1 MLLFC
6 FYFVDYELDLRNLKL
21 LLSKNLLY
29 KYINFFIRSQTN
41 NSLEKIILPQSKLGK
56 NKNQII
62 SLYLCHKNQFMQ
74 FSESRNASR
83 WIIIFASFLII
94 ILILWNTY
102 TFFQIFKQ
110 EERLKMNLWANAQK
124 TLINAGENTDLELP
138 LQIFSNN
145 TSIPIML
152 TENDSIINSINIDE
166 AIVDDKQKST
176 RFLGGLKSENDPIE
190 IEYVSGKFQ
199 YLYYGDSEL
208 LKKLKYY
215 PIALLLI
222 IVLFAAL
229 VYNFYKSTK
238 MATQN
243 KLWAGMAK
251 ETAHQIGTPL
261 TSLVGWVEILKSENV
276 DEATTSEIEKDIE
289 RLQTITE
296 RFSKIGSE
304 PKLENKDIIEETQ
317 KSYDY
322 LQSRFSKQIEFS
334 FSGPKAPVIVL
345 FNPVLHSW
353 TIENLVKNAIDAM
366 KGRGKLALEVLHEG
380 GLVKIN
386 ISDTGNGIPKN
397 KYKSV
402 FEPGFTTKKRGW
414 GLGLS
419 LTRRIV
425 EEYHKGTIKV
435 LQSEIGKGT
444 TMQVCFK
451 VTELI

>member
-1 MLLFC
+1 
-6 FYFVDYELDLRNLKL
+6 
-21 LLSKNLLY
+21 
-29 KYINFFIRSQTN
+29 
-41 NSLEKIILPQSKLGK
+41 
-56 NKNQII
+56 
-62 SLYLCHKNQFMQ
+62 MQ
-74 FSESRNASR
+74 FSESRNTSR

-94 ILILWNTY
+94 SMILWNTY
-102 TFFQIFKQ
+102 TFFQIFKN
-110 EERLKMNLWANAQK
+110 EERLKMEVFAESLKTINRANL
-124 TLINAGENTDLELP
+124 ETDDIELP
-138 LQIFSNN
+138 RQIISNN
-145 TSIPIML
+145 QTIPVIVTSQDGIIQNNANIDPSIVENSKKL
-152 TENDSIINSINIDE
+152 SAFLVKLKTENSPIIID
-166 AIVDDKQKST
+166 
-176 RFLGGLKSENDPIE
+176 L
-190 IEYVSGKFQ
+190 SGEFQ

-208 LKKLKYY
+208 LNKLKYY

-222 IVLFAAL
+222 IFLFGAL

-276 DEATTSEIEKDIE
+276 DENTTKEIEKDIE

-322 LQSRFSKQIEFS
+322 LQSRFSKQIEFK
-334 FSGPKAPVIVL
+334 FTGPDAPVIVL
-345 FNPVLHSW
+345 LNPTLHSW

-366 KGRGKLALEVLHEG
+366 KGKGKLSLEVLHEG
-380 GLVKIN
+380 GFIRIN
-386 ISDTGNGIPKN
+386 ISDSGIGIPKN
-397 KYKSV
+397 QFKSI

-419 LTRRIV
+419 LTKRIV

-435 LQSEIGKGT
+435 LNSEIGKGT
-444 TMQVCFK
+444 TMQVSFK

>member
-1 MLLFC
+1 
-6 FYFVDYELDLRNLKL
+6 
-21 LLSKNLLY
+21 
-29 KYINFFIRSQTN
+29 
-41 NSLEKIILPQSKLGK
+41 
-56 NKNQII
+56 
-62 SLYLCHKNQFMQ
+62 MQ
-74 FSESRNASR
+74 FSKSRNISR

-94 ILILWNTY
+94 SLILWNTY
-102 TFFQIFKQ
+102 TFFQIFKH
-110 EERLKMNLWANAQK
+110 EERLKMSLWANAEK
-124 TLINAGENTDLELP
+124 ILINAGENTDLELP

-152 TENDSIINSINIDE
+152 TESDSIINSKNIDE
-166 AIVDDKQKST
+166 KIIADKK
-176 RFLGGLKSENDPIE
+176 RAAAFLSGLKNENDPII
-190 IEYVSGKFQ
+190 IEYVPGKFQ
-199 YLYYGDSEL
+199 YIYYGDSEL

-276 DEATTSEIEKDIE
+276 DESTTNEIEKDIE
-289 RLQTITE
+289 RLQTITD

-322 LQSRFSKQIEFS
+322 LQSRFSKQIEFT
-334 FSGPKAPVIVL
+334 FTGPEAPVIVL
-345 FNPVLHSW
+345 FNPTLHSW

-366 KGRGKLALEVLHEG
+366 KGRGKLDLEVLHEG
-380 GLVKIN
+380 GFVRIN
-386 ISDTGNGIPKN
+386 ISDTGSGIPKN
-397 KYKSV
+397 QFKSV

-419 LTRRIV
+419 LTKRIV

-435 LQSEIGKGT
+435 LHSEIGKGT
-444 TMQVCFK
+444 TMQVSFK